1 MSVKVEYA
9 DTCEIHNTDRD
20 KTMTV
25 DILDFRPEKKLVVS
39 VQRSIKVTL
48 TYNEYHKVY
57 IGSMAG
63 MEFTSNG
70 PQEYETR
77 GSE

>member
-1 MSVKVEYA
+1 MRVEYA

-25 DILDFRPEKKLVVS
+25 EVLDFFPQKKLVVS
-39 VQRSIKVTL
+39 VQRSVKVTL

-70 PQEYETR
+70 PQEIETR
-77 GSE
+77 GSR